1 MASFGSFRVAKG
13 VRISASSRGLRAHV
27 GPRGARLHVGSG
39 RTGVSTGAGPFTYY
53 TSGSGSRGR
62 GGSGSRSGG
71 PTKAQLAQAAKE
83 EEFIRLRDE
92 LRSILEIHRFEFL
105 PAQKPVAPGV
115 DAPTLDALIKERE
128 KEFLDGV
135 SLFKRADRREAKAR
149 ARELAAADLAA
160 QMAALEAE
168 RARAQTE
175 IDEGWQRLMAND
187 PETVIAT
194 VDAAFEDNEAPAAPV
209 GVEGST
215 LGLVVLAPPIEDIPE
230 QKPALTPS
238 GKATVKKM
246 TKQERSDMYL
256 TLICGHYLATIK
268 EALAV
273 APSITRVKAVV
284 VRRGT
289 PDVYGSPRMEALL
302 AASYER
308 SNLDRVQWADSLPS
322 DIVQEAAEERVW
334 NLKGRP
340 PTLQPLDLDDEPDL
354 KAFVDALEP
363 A

>member
-27 GPRGARLHVGSG
+27 GPRGSRLHVGGG
-39 RTGVSTGAGPFTYY
+39 RTGVSTGTGPFTYY
-53 TSGSGSRGR
+53 TSGSGARSRG
-62 GGSGSRSGG
+62 GSGG
-71 PTKAQLAQAAKE
+71 PTKSQLAQAAKE
-83 EEFIRLRDE
+83 EEFTRLRDE
-92 LRSILEIHRFEFL
+92 LHSILEIHRFVYP
-105 PAQKPVAPGV
+105 PAQKPIAPRT
-115 DAPTLDALIKERE
+115 DPPPIDTLVEAQE
-128 KEFLDGV
+128 KELLRGISF
-135 SLFKRADRREAKAR
+135 FKRAERRDAKVR
-149 ARELAAADLAA
+149 ARELAVEDLAT
-160 QMAALEAE
+160 QTPALETE
-168 RARAQTE
+168 RARAQAE
-175 IDEGWQRLMAND
+175 IDQEWDRLVENE

-209 GVEGST
+209 DVDGST

-246 TKQERSDMYL
+246 TKLERSDMYL

-289 PDVYGSPRMEALL
+289 PDVYGNPRMDALL

-308 SNLDRVQWADSLPS
+308 SNLGRVRWEDSLPS
-322 DIVQEAAEERVW
+322 DIVQEAAEELVW

-340 PTLQPLDLDDEPDL
+340 PALQPLNLDDEPDL
-354 KAFVDALEP
+354 KLFVDALLVN
-363 A
+363 